1 MEKIIKQ
8 RAPGLEGYYDIEVMR
23 GPIVVRSIRTK
34 NLITNQ
40 GLDRFGGA
48 GNAKMSHCHLGVSEI
63 EPLITDIQLGQFVC
77 LSTSRST
84 TVVKAALPSEVP
96 NRYGVYS
103 AFTYIFDQGVATG
116 SFNEIGVG
124 GLNVSSLF
132 SHSRIIDITTFEPA
146 TITVL
151 EQESL
156 RITYYLI
163 QYPPLDDVAFEL
175 DLTASQHVCILRA
188 ANCGS
193 ITDWAPGDEI
203 AGPANTPIVAYTG
216 DLGPITG
223 SPTGTSANSEN
234 AAVFGTYTAGTYT
247 RECAATFLTTQ
258 GNLTGGIKSLLITS
272 RRSGIAIG
280 GAYQISFD
288 PPIAKDNLSELRMRW
303 NIYWSQSPMVDG

>member
-8 RAPGLEGYYDIEVMR
+8 IAPGLEGYYDIEIMR
-23 GPIVVRSIRTK
+23 GDEVVRSIRTK

-48 GNAKMSHCHLGVSEI
+48 GNAKLTHCHLGVSEI
-63 EPLITDIQLGQFVC
+63 EPQITDIQLGQFVC
-77 LSTSRST
+77 LSTSRSN
-84 TVVKAALPSEVP
+84 TVVKAALPNEEP
-96 NRYGVYS
+96 NRYGVYT
-103 AFTYIFDQGVATG
+103 AYTYIFDQGVATG

-132 SHSRIIDITTFEPA
+132 SHSRIIDLATLEPA

-163 QYPPLDDVAFEL
+163 QYPPLEDVSFEL
-175 DLTASQHVCILRA
+175 DLTASQHACILRA

-193 ITDWAPGDEI
+193 ITDWAPGDDL
-203 AGPANTPIVAYTG
+203 AGPDAPITAYTG
-216 DLGPITG
+216 SIGALTG
-223 SPTGTSANSEN
+223 CPSGTSANSEKATVIGN
-234 AAVFGTYTAGTYT
+234 YETGSYT
-247 RECAATFLTTQ
+247 RSCAATFLVTQ
-258 GNLTGGIKSLLITS
+258 ANLTGGIKSIFIHNRT
-272 RRSGIAIG
+272 RGFGIG

-288 PPIAKDNLSELRMRW
+288 PPIAKNNMSELRMKW